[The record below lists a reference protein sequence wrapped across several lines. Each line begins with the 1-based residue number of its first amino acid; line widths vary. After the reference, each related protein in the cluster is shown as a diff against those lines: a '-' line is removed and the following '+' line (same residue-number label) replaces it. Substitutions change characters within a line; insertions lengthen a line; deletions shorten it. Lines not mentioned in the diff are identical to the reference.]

1 MLQKGS
7 INLYTLKQK
16 GMESMQV
23 NFVTIHD
30 PRHQGYVKYKL
41 DHILIIIMAAVLC
54 GLDELC
60 TITEFANNKAEF
72 FRKNF
77 GIESIP
83 SKPTFSRILSI
94 IDGKEVATAILE
106 IMKEKVTGRE
116 EIIAID
122 GKAICST
129 TQKNKSHS
137 ALQIIS
143 AYLTESGV
151 ILGQEKINN
160 KTNEIPV
167 LQEMLSYLNVENKII
182 TADAMHCQRETCK
195 IITEKKGHYVIGLKA
210 NQKALY
216 EDVKLYFENPPA
228 DFKPEIYT
236 TKEKSHGRIEKRVC
250 KKVSEISWL
259 KERHNWVGLESV
271 FSIERTIS
279 DSKGTSKEVS
289 YYISSKKVSA
299 EKLLNIARE
308 HWKIESLHW
317 LLDVVFN
324 EDESKYASENAHITL
339 NAMRKLALLK
349 HKSYLSDKKKKPS
362 LKGNMFKALLN
373 EKLLLEIIAV

>member
-1 MLQKGS
+1 
-7 INLYTLKQK
+7 
-16 GMESMQV
+16 MQV
-23 NFVTIHD
+23 NFATIHD
-30 PRHQGYVKYKL
+30 PRNQGYVKHKL

-60 TITEFANNKAEF
+60 TITEFAKNKAEF

-83 SKPTFSRILSI
+83 SKSTFSRILSI
-94 IDGKEVATAILE
+94 IDGKEAATAILE

-116 EIIAID
+116 EIIAVD

-129 TQKNKSHS
+129 TQKKKSHS
-137 ALQIIS
+137 ALQIIT

-160 KTNEIPV
+160 KTNEIPI
-167 LQEMLSYLNVENKII
+167 LQEMLSYLNVENKIV

-195 IITEKKGHYVIGLKA
+195 IITEKKGDYVIGLKA

-216 EDVKLYFENPPA
+216 EDVKLYFENPPT
-228 DFKPEIYT
+228 DFNPEIYS